1 MGNLEIDEA
10 MHYHEETKHSEVS
23 VRSRAHFL
31 DWENKPLQYKIYPK
45 LAPVLLPKDFP
56 HASQDTIDCVRG
68 NESTGGTVDVER
80 VAELLYLSAGITK
93 KIRSLT
99 GEVHAFRAAA
109 ATGALYEVEVYLVCG
124 EIPGLSAGVYHFNPQ
139 DFELRQLRA
148 GDYRFHL
155 YEAAGKRGEILSVPL
170 SLILTAIYWRNA
182 WKYQARSYR
191 HFFWDSG
198 TILANL
204 LAIAASAKLK
214 ARVILGF
221 VDDQVNRLLGLDTRR
236 EAVTVLV
243 PLGSEGAP
251 SKPSTEEL
259 LTIPEIKHEY
269 VPLSRSEVEYS
280 DVLKIHSASTLR
292 SVEEVTSWSTSPP
305 QKTRPEKRG
314 QFYSLQPLQVH
325 EESPLGK
332 TIIRRGST
340 REFSTEGIPFNYLST
355 ILESSTGGI
364 PADFLRSASH
374 TLMDIYLIASAVDK
388 IQTGAYYYDQE
399 ERALELLKVGNF
411 REISGYLCLEQPLGE
426 DGSVA
431 MFLISNL
438 GDLLETYGNRGYRA
452 AQLEA
457 GIIAGKMYLC
467 AYALGIGATGIT
479 FYDDAVTDFFSPH
492 AAAKS
497 SMLSVI
503 IGFPAYRR
511 DRQRILHQN

>member
-23 VRSRAHFL
+23 VRSGAHFL

-45 LAPVLLPKDFP
+45 LAPVPLPNDFP
-56 HASQDTIDCVRG
+56 HPSQDTIDCVRG
-68 NESTGGTVDVER
+68 NDSTGGTVDVER
-80 VAELLYLSAGITK
+80 VAELLYFSAGITK
-93 KIRSLT
+93 KISSLT

-109 ATGALYEVEVYLVCG
+109 ATGALYEVEVYVVCG
-124 EIPGLSAGVYHFNPQ
+124 EIPGLSAGVYHFNPL

-155 YEAAGKRGEILSVPL
+155 YEAAGKREEILSSPL
-170 SLILTAIYWRNA
+170 SLILTAIYWKNA

-198 TILANL
+198 TILANML
-204 LAIAASAKLK
+204 VIATSAKLK

-251 SKPSTEEL
+251 SKPSTEGL

-269 VPLSRSEVEYS
+269 VPLSRNEVEYS
-280 DVLKIHSASTLR
+280 DILKIHSASTLR

-305 QKTRPEKRG
+305 QKTKPEKRG
-314 QFYSLQPLQVH
+314 QFYPLQPLLVH
-325 EESPLGK
+325 EQSPLGK

-340 REFSTEGIPFNYLST
+340 REFRRETIPFTYLSA
-355 ILESSTGGI
+355 ILACSTGGI
-364 PADFLRSASH
+364 PADFLGSAGQ
-374 TLMDIYLIASAVDK
+374 TLIDIYLIANAVDK
-388 IQTGAYYYDQE
+388 IQPGAYYYDQE
-399 ERALELLKVGNF
+399 EKALELLKAGDF
-411 REISGYLCLEQPLGE
+411 REISGYLCLEQPLGA

-438 GDLLETYGNRGYRA
+438 TDLLETYGNRGYRA